1 MSTQRSRETGDRF
14 TDRLHRL
21 AESNWEAQFRHP
33 FVQGVGRGTLDVE
46 ALKRWVRQDYL
57 FLIDYVRVFAY
68 GAARAPDLESMTRF
82 VDLAQAT
89 VKGEMELHRAYAREF
104 GITAEEL
111 EAEVKEPVCR
121 GYTDFLIRTAATGS
135 FAELVSALLPCMWGF
150 SEIGQRLA
158 GQGLPADER
167 YARWVQMYADPEF
180 AELAAWCR
188 DLVDRAAQG
197 QPPAEL
203 QRMEAAFLASSQY
216 EYLFW
221 EMAYRGPA
229 ASGAPGTSG
238 PGQEQD

>member
-1 MSTQRSRETGDRF
+1 MPTQRSRRTGDRF

-46 ALKRWVRQDYL
+46 ALKHWVRQDYL

-68 GAARAPDLESMTRF
+68 GAARAPDLETMTVF
-82 VDLAQAT
+82 ADLAQAT
-89 VKGEMELHRAYAREF
+89 VKGEMELHRSYAREF
-104 GITAEEL
+104 GITTEEL
-111 EAEVKEPVCR
+111 EAEVKEPACR

-135 FAELVSALLPCMWGF
+135 FAELVAALLPCMWGF

-167 YARWVQMYADPEF
+167 YARWVQVYADPEF

-188 DLVDRAAQG
+188 DLVDGVAQG
-197 QPPAEL
+197 QPQEEL
-203 QRMEAAFLASSQY
+203 GRMEAAFLASSRY

-221 EMAYRGPA
+221 EMAYGGGGSAVPGI
-229 ASGAPGTSG
+229 SGAEEL
-238 PGQEQD
+238 QA